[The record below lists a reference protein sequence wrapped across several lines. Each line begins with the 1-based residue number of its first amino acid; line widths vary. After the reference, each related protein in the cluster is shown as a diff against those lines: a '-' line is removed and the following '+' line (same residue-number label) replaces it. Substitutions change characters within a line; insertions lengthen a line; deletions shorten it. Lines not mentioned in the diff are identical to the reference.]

1 MGVDVDS
8 FADFFATEPRCV
20 PPVVDVY
27 FDGPSPAHAAAITQ
41 RAPPDTRR
49 GRGPHRAMTLIA
61 DIHRNALD
69 DGPGIRTVVFFKD
82 CNLRCR
88 DVMRAAGLEVV

>member
-1 MGVDVDS
+1 
-8 FADFFATEPRCV
+8 
-20 PPVVDVY
+20 
-27 FDGPSPAHAAAITQ
+27 
-41 RAPPDTRR
+41 
-49 GRGPHRAMTLIA
+49 MTLIA